1 MARQLITHLCFDSVC
16 VQAIATM
23 IPRAEHVRLL
33 REETNQINGSGKP
46 LEAMEWKNC
55 SGCTR

>member
-1 MARQLITHLCFDSVC
+1 
-16 VQAIATM
+16 M